1 MIDLFYVRVYLLV
14 CRSGWFRLGVQEGC
28 LGFYCCFTIAPGG
41 DLCVVSLFT
50 SKHCVKQGR
59 LCCVWSVL
67 CGGGGRGAFGRY
79 RLVLLSMVGWEG
91 WATFLHP
98 QTDLTGAIHK

>member
-50 SKHCVKQGR
+50 SKHSQNYDFGHRAEGVCV
-59 LCCVWSVL
+59 
-67 CGGGGRGAFGRY
+67 F
-79 RLVLLSMVGWEG
+79 
-91 WATFLHP
+91 
-98 QTDLTGAIHK
+98 I